1 MREFLITPHIKSLQ
15 NAAEKLSEVPC
26 ISKDCNSKIELWLRR
41 ENKKVLN
48 NRWELKA
55 KKQLS
60 YRGGSLPGSLNI
72 AFEFYLKFAEGPSTQ
87 SSREFAWKM
96 KNAHFLTTILK
107 CEFRLCM
114 CSWWKCSSMKRRMVS
129 GDDLRRTELDAN
141 CREQPPR
148 TTNEALCWLRW
159 HLFLL
164 LCLFL
169 ADNWRWPQVTDTSQ
183 NL

>member
-41 ENKKVLN
+41 ENKKLLN

-72 AFEFYLKFAEGPSTQ
+72 AFEFYLKFAEGPSTK

-114 CSWWKCSSMKRRMVS
+114 CSWWKCTAVRSVVWYQGMTSDGQSWMLIAESSHQEQLMK
-129 GDDLRRTELDAN
+129 
-141 CREQPPR
+141 
-148 TTNEALCWLRW
+148 LC
-159 HLFLL
+159 
-164 LCLFL
+164 
-169 ADNWRWPQVTDTSQ
+169 AG
-183 NL
+183 